1 MGQDDNCRQDMN
13 IKPEIAILDKA
24 LFKVDAMMGAAE
36 SHGVLC
42 GILCARGSIE
52 LSEWID
58 HVLGDQEQGNVL
70 LHDTVHQLSELH
82 QQTMEQLNDDLG
94 QFHLLLPDDEDD
106 LVDRTEA
113 LADWCQGF
121 VYGLAAGGISEKTEL
136 PIDTKEILLDF
147 IEISRAG
154 HGDMEADD
162 DDDLMATEEDE
173 QAFVEVVEYVRTAVL
188 LVNEELQPIQ
198 LMQPAPTLH

>member
-52 LSEWID
+52 LSEWIG

-82 QQTMEQLNDDLG
+82 QQTMEQLNDDIG

-136 PIDTKEILLDF
+136 PIDTKEILMDF

-188 LVNEELQPIQ
+188 LVNEELQPMQ

>member
-52 LSEWID
+52 LSEWIG

-136 PIDTKEILLDF
+136 PIDTKEILMDF

-188 LVNEELQPIQ
+188 LVNEELQPMQ

>member
-1 MGQDDNCRQDMN
+1 MTIVDNFMN
-13 IKPEIAILDKA
+13 IKPEITILDEA
-24 LFKVDAMMGAAE
+24 LFKVNAMMGAAE
-36 SHGVLC
+36 AHGVLC

-82 QQTMEQLNDDLG
+82 QMTMEQINDDFG
-94 QFHLLLPDDEDD
+94 QFNLLLPDDEDD

-121 VYGLAAGGISEKTEL
+121 VYGLAAGGISEKSEL

-154 HGDMEADD
+154 HGETEADD

-188 LVNEELQPIQ
+188 LVNEELQPLQ
-198 LMQPAPTLH
+198 ASPTLH

>member
-1 MGQDDNCRQDMN
+1 MTIVDNFMN
-13 IKPEIAILDKA
+13 IKPEITILDEA
-24 LFKVDAMMGAAE
+24 LFKVNAMMGAAE
-36 SHGVLC
+36 AHGVLC

-82 QQTMEQLNDDLG
+82 QMTMEQINDDFG
-94 QFHLLLPDDEDD
+94 QFNLLLPDDDDD

-121 VYGLAAGGISEKTEL
+121 VYGLAAGGISEKSEL

-154 HGDMEADD
+154 HGEAETDD

-188 LVNEELQPIQ
+188 LVNEELQPLQ
-198 LMQPAPTLH
+198 ASPTLH

>member
-1 MGQDDNCRQDMN
+1 MTIVDNFMN
-13 IKPEIAILDKA
+13 IKPEITILDEA
-24 LFKVDAMMGAAE
+24 LFKVNAMMGAAE
-36 SHGVLC
+36 AHGVLC

-82 QQTMEQLNDDLG
+82 QMTMEQINDDFG
-94 QFHLLLPDDEDD
+94 QFNLLLPDDDDD

-121 VYGLAAGGISEKTEL
+121 VYGLAAGGISEKSEL

-154 HGDMEADD
+154 HGETETDD

-188 LVNEELQPIQ
+188 LVNEELQPLQ
-198 LMQPAPTLH
+198 ASPTLH

>member
-52 LSEWID
+52 LSEWIG

-188 LVNEELQPIQ
+188 LVNEELQPMQ

>member
-1 MGQDDNCRQDMN
+1 MTIVDNFMN
-13 IKPEIAILDKA
+13 IKPEITILDEA
-24 LFKVDAMMGAAE
+24 LFKVNAMMGAAE
-36 SHGVLC
+36 AHGVLC

-82 QQTMEQLNDDLG
+82 QMTMEQINDDFG
-94 QFHLLLPDDEDD
+94 QFNLLLPDDDDD

-121 VYGLAAGGISEKTEL
+121 VYGLAAGGISEKSEL

-154 HGDMEADD
+154 HGEAETDD

-188 LVNEELQPIQ
+188 LVNEELQPLQ
-198 LMQPAPTLH
+198 SSPTLH

>member
-13 IKPEIAILDKA
+13 IRPEITILDKA
-24 LFKVDAMMGAAE
+24 LFKVNAMMGAAE
-36 SHGVLC
+36 AHGVLC

-82 QQTMEQLNDDLG
+82 QLTMEQLNDDSG
-94 QFHLLLPDDEDD
+94 QFHLLLPDDDDD

-121 VYGLAAGGISEKTEL
+121 VYGLAAGGISEKTDL
-136 PIDTKEILLDF
+136 PIDTKEILMDF

-173 QAFVEVVEYVRTAVL
+173 LAFVEVMEYVRTAVL
-188 LVNEELQPIQ
+188 LVNEELQP
-198 LMQPAPTLH
+198 MQPLQSSPTLH

>member
-1 MGQDDNCRQDMN
+1 MN
-13 IKPEIAILDKA
+13 IKPEITILDEA
-24 LFKVDAMMGAAE
+24 LFKVNAMMGAAE
-36 SHGVLC
+36 AHGVLC

-58 HVLGDQEQGNVL
+58 HVLGDQEQGNAL

-82 QQTMEQLNDDLG
+82 RMTMEQINDDFG
-94 QFHLLLPDDEDD
+94 QFNLLLPDDDDD

-121 VYGLAAGGISEKTEL
+121 VYGLAAGGISEKSEL

-154 HGDMEADD
+154 HGETETDD
-162 DDDLMATEEDE
+162 DDDLIATEEDE

-188 LVNEELQPIQ
+188 LVNEELQPLQ
-198 LMQPAPTLH
+198 SSPTLH